1 MKSMDYRPIC
11 VAEDYY
17 YDKDNDDNYHDEDE
31 DNENNGFQANMR
43 G

>member
-1 MKSMDYRPIC
+1 MKTMDFRPIFD
-11 VAEDYY
+11 ADDDYD
-17 YDKDNDDNYHDEDE
+17 DKDNDDNYHDEDE

>member
-1 MKSMDYRPIC
+1 M
-11 VAEDYY
+11 AEDYY